1 MELLLSGCVVINYL
15 SMSVKL
21 VFVGYKSLKSYR
33 ASCLDLACAD
43 SDLCAKSV
51 SESIG
56 KSCVAVLLY
65 TGRIDKL
72 HEEGGVLV
80 FLSHDTVSVM

>member
-33 ASCLDLACAD
+33 ASCMDLACAD

-56 KSCVAVLLY
+56 KSCGAVLVY
-65 TGRIDKL
+65 SGRIDKL
-72 HEEGGVLV
+72 HEEGGSVGI
-80 FLSHDTVSVM
+80 FSHDTVSMV